1 MTQDEIKENFS
12 QNLIKLRKSQNLTQL
27 QLAEKLNYSD
37 KAISKWEVGSVLPD
51 VETLSHIADFF
62 GLTVNDLIYKK
73 KDSILR
79 YITQN
84 HLFTTLASIGLLWF
98 LSTIVYFVSTISW
111 NIDRDWL
118 IFILTIPLTFVLM
131 LIFSSLWF
139 KKYWIYISISG
150 ILWGIINSIYL
161 IINNFSLWFLFIIG
175 MAGQIFIFLTIP
187 IGKHKN
193 KH

>member
-1 MTQDEIKENFS
+1 MTLEEIKNNFS
-12 QNLIKLRKSQNLTQL
+12 ENLIKLRKSKKLTQL

-37 KAISKWEVGSVLPD
+37 KAISKWEVGAVLPD

-73 KDSILR
+73 KESILR

-98 LSTIVYFVSTISW
+98 LSTIVYFILTLTTEIPKV
-111 NIDRDWL
+111 WL
-118 IFILTIPLTFVLM
+118 TFILTIPLTFVL
-131 LIFSSLWF
+131 LIIFSSLWF
-139 KKYWIYISISG
+139 KKIWVYVSISG
-150 ILWGIINSIYL
+150 LLWGIVTSIYL
-161 IINNFSLWFLFIIG
+161 VFSSFTLWFLFIIG
-175 MAGQIFIFLTIP
+175 LTGQIFIFLTIP